1 MGDKSDIFQKR
12 LYRDSWHVLGRLAG
26 PAIANIAVFA
36 YVVLVLVLV
45 PSSQSSDSAS
55 NRYRLSNLHTTH
67 HDTVGNISLEPCP
80 ADKGRN
86 YSVRNSIVGFGQS
99 IAS

>member
-12 LYRDSWHVLGRLAG
+12 LYRDSWPVLGRLAG

-36 YVVLVLVLV
+36 YVVLVLV

-55 NRYRLSNLHTTH
+55 NRYRLSNLPTTH

-99 IAS
+99 IVS